1 MSPFE
6 TKFDVGVTF
15 RRKND
20 DGDILYCYPMTRD
33 VDVALTVTDDE
44 SVLTLFDKL
53 SQIDDNFTKKNGEIE
68 TINSSIEKINN
79 DQDSNALDSMK
90 NHIGDSGEI
99 LKTVDTTGQTISF
112 KHKNYIPTGT
122 TENNAGTISPGDSF
136 KIPVITWDNSG
147 HITAVSSAT
156 MSLSKDA
163 SYDLAEATADTIG
176 GIRLGD
182 NMTMLNGKL
191 NISKSTSEI
200 AGVTKI
206 TDTITETQSDSAT
219 TEKAVYT
226 AIEEVKQF
234 ATTQAQNIFNS
245 IMGGS
250 SPEQLDTITELAAA
264 IEKLGTVDEGFTK
277 ELSEKAPK
285 DHTHLYAASTS
296 AGGSATSVDTSD
308 DLLTEMS
315 VLAVDPENPTAV
327 KRNSKVKVKGGS
339 VIADEFIGTLSG
351 SVSGNAGTAS
361 KLNSPVNISVDG
373 AASSVETSFDGSSD
387 IVIPITSLS
396 AEKLTGTAKI
406 DTTGNA
412 ATSSK
417 LASAVNISV
426 GSSTKMFDGSEPVS
440 FSLDEVGAASVNHEH
455 PDASTITSGLM
466 TPDMVKKLNS
476 IEEGANKIT
485 DTNQLTNTAG
495 FLKSITK
502 DMVTG
507 ALGYVPPEQDTTYK
521 PVSPDSNGLMTPAL
535 LTKLNGIAEGATNVT
550 DNNQIANGAGYITG
564 INKSMVTTALGYTP
578 PTQDTTYDAASAIS
592 DGLMTS
598 EMVTKLN
605 GIAEGAT
612 NVTDNNQ
619 IANGAGYI
627 TGITKEMVTTALG
640 YTPTGS
646 DTTYEIVTEDSEGL
660 MSPAMLTKLNGIAE
674 GANRIT
680 NNNQI
685 ANGAGYI
692 TGIDKSMVTTALGTG
707 TGTAKYLREDGTW
720 ATPPDTDTKYSKLSQ
735 FTNDTGFITGITGLD
750 VTTALGYT
758 PPKQD
763 TTYETASATSDGL
776 MTSKMVT
783 KLNGI
788 AEGANKYTHPA
799 YTAKASGLY
808 KVTVDATGHVSAT
821 TAVTKADITALG
833 IPGSD
838 TWQAN
843 VLNSAGY
850 VAAPTSDTINKVWKT
865 DADGNPGW
873 RDDENTVYDV
883 ASATSDGLMTSEM
896 VTKLNSIADGAN
908 RITNNNQL
916 TNGAGYITGITKE
929 MVTTALGYTPP
940 TQDTTYETVSSKSNG
955 LMTPALLSKLN
966 GIAEGAN
973 KYTHPS
979 YTAKAS
985 GLYKVTVDA
994 TGHVSAT
1001 TAVTKADITALG
1013 IPGSDTNTDT
1023 KVTQT
1028 AVAPADYTNWRTIL
1042 WGSSNSTTEGFSPA
1056 TVTDGVYTDIN
1067 LSYQPSS
1074 GTLRAK
1080 NFKGT
1085 VNGYSIAASVPSGA
1099 KFTDTWRPLGTSA
1112 DTACAGNDSRLS
1124 NARPASDVYA
1134 WAKAS
1139 SKPSYSKS
1147 EVGLG
1152 NVDNTADSAKSVKYA
1167 TSAGSASSAS
1177 SASAVADYN
1186 APTKTIQIG
1195 FSGNGI
1201 AGDEIKYIAGYT
1213 TGDGNT
1219 VNAKIKDIS
1228 KDAFKSWLGLGSLAY
1243 SSAAGS
1249 VSGVYIQA
1257 SQPGN
1262 PSDGYYEWYRLLR
1275 TE

>member
-90 NHIGDSGEI
+90 NHIGDSDEI

-191 NISKSTSEI
+191 NISKSTSEM

-361 KLNSPVNISVDG
+361 KLNAPVNISVDG

-440 FSLDEVGAASVNHEH
+440 FSLDEVGAASANHEH

-485 DTNQLTNTAG
+485 DTDQLTNTAG

-507 ALGYVPPEQDTTYK
+507 ALGYVPPKQDTTYK

-535 LTKLNGIAEGATNVT
+535 LIKLNGIAEGATNVT

-612 NVTDNNQ
+612 NVTD
-619 IANGAGYI
+619 
-627 TGITKEMVTTALG
+627 
-640 YTPTGS
+640 
-646 DTTYEIVTEDSEGL
+646 
-660 MSPAMLTKLNGIAE
+660 
-674 GANRIT
+674 
-680 NNNQI
+680 NNQI

-776 MTSKMVT
+776 MTSEMVT

-799 YTAKASGLY
+799 YTVKASGLY

-843 VLNSAGY
+843 VLNASGY

-873 RDDENTVYDV
+873 RDDENTVYGV

-896 VTKLNSIADGAN
+896 VTKLNGIAEGAN

-940 TQDTTYETVSSKSNG
+940 KQDTTYETVSSKSNG

-973 KYTHPS
+973 KYTHPA
-979 YTAKAS
+979 YTAKTS

-994 TGHVSAT
+994 SGHVSAA
-1001 TAVTKADITALG
+1001 TAVTKDDITALG
-1013 IPGSDTNTDT
+1013 IPGSDTNSWRGIQNNLTSDSTTDSLSAAQGKALKALVDG
-1023 KVTQT
+1023 KVSKTTYEYNKELALGSTGKVCIGKFPCYDSNITVEIKSTTYTTYNGTLIIATQNINTSLGGSYECAVYGDEKNKLAASIKIGYVSGSNVFSVYIDLPLWSKNLLHIQCVSLAGNPTDIATVVDSIPTT
-1028 AVAPADYTNWRTIL
+1028 ATIVPTNAFTHTHKYA
-1042 WGSSNSTTEGFSPA
+1042 GSSSEG
-1056 TVTDGVYTDIN
+1056 GV
-1067 LSYQPSS
+1067 
-1074 GTLRAK
+1074 
-1080 NFKGT
+1080 
-1085 VNGYSIAASVPSGA
+1085 
-1099 KFTDTWRPLGTSA
+1099 
-1112 DTACAGNDSRLS
+1112 
-1124 NARPASDVYA
+1124 
-1134 WAKAS
+1134 
-1139 SKPSYSKS
+1139 
-1147 EVGLG
+1147 
-1152 NVDNTADSAKSVKYA
+1152 A
-1167 TSAGSASSAS
+1167 TSA
-1177 SASAVADYN
+1177 
-1186 APTKTIQIG
+1186 IG
-1195 FSGNGI
+1195 L
-1201 AGDEIKYIAGYT
+1201 T
-1213 TGDGNT
+1213 
-1219 VNAKIKDIS
+1219 
-1228 KDAFKSWLGLGSLAY
+1228 
-1243 SSAAGS
+1243 
-1249 VSGVYIQA
+1249 GVYIQ
-1257 SQPGN
+1257 SEQPST
-1262 PSDGYYEWYRLLR
+1262 PSSGYVEWFKTIR

>member
-1 MSPFE
+1 MSPLE
-6 TKFDVGVTF
+6 TKLDVGVTL
-15 RRKND
+15 RRKTA

-44 SVLTLFDKL
+44 SVLTLYDKL
-53 SQIDDNFTKKNGEIE
+53 SQIDDNFTTKNGEIE
-68 TINSSIEKINN
+68 TINNSIEKINN
-79 DQDSNALDSMK
+79 DQDSNTLDSMK
-90 NHIGDSGEI
+90 NHIGDSDEI
-99 LKTVDTTGQTISF
+99 LKSVDSTGKTISF
-112 KHKNYIPTGT
+112 KHKNYIQTGT

-163 SYDLAEATADTIG
+163 SYDLAEATAETIG

-191 NISKSTSEI
+191 NIGKSTSDI

-206 TDTITETQSDSAT
+206 TDTVTETQSDSAT

-226 AIEEVKQF
+226 AIEEAKQF

-351 SVSGNAGTAS
+351 SISGNAGTAS
-361 KLNSPVNISVDG
+361 KLNAPVNISVDG

-387 IVIPITSLS
+387 IVIPITSVS
-396 AEKLTGTAKI
+396 AEKLTGTAKV

-412 ATSSK
+412 ATSTK

-426 GSSTKMFDGSEPVS
+426 GSSSKMFDGSEPVS
-440 FSLDEVGAASVNHEH
+440 FSLDEVGAASATHEH
-455 PDASTITSGLM
+455 PDASTIASGLM

-507 ALGYVPPEQDTTYK
+507 ALGYVPPEQDTTYES
-521 PVSPDSNGLMTPAL
+521 VSATSNGLMTSAML
-535 LTKLNGIAEGATNVT
+535 AKLNGIAEGANKVT
-550 DNNQIANGAGYITG
+550 DNKDLANGAGYITG

-578 PTQDTTYDAASAIS
+578 PTQDTTYDAASVIS

-605 GIAEGAT
+605 GIAEGANKIT
-612 NVTDNNQ
+612 NNNQ
-619 IANGAGYI
+619 LTNGAGYI
-627 TGITKEMVTTALG
+627 TGINKKMVTDALG

-646 DTTYEIVTEDSEGL
+646 DTTYDIVTEDEEGL
-660 MSPAMLTKLNGIAE
+660 MSPAMLAKLNGIAE
-674 GANRIT
+674 GAT
-680 NNNQI
+680 KVTDNNQLT
-685 ANGAGYI
+685 NGAGYI
-692 TGIDKSMVTTALGTG
+692 TGINKSMVTTALGTG
-707 TGTAKYLREDGTW
+707 TGTVKYLREDGTW

-763 TTYETASATSDGL
+763 TTYDVVSTTSDGL
-776 MTSKMVT
+776 MTSAMLT

-788 AEGANKYTHPA
+788 AEGANKYTHPG
-799 YTAKASGLY
+799 YTAKTSGLY
-808 KVTVDATGHVSAT
+808 KVTVDSTGHVSAT
-821 TAVTKADITALG
+821 AAVSKSDITALG

-843 VLNSAGY
+843 ALNAAGY
-850 VAAPTSDTINKVWKT
+850 VAAPTSDTVNKVWKT
-865 DADGNPGW
+865 DKDGTPGW
-873 RDDENTVYDV
+873 RDDENTTYDV
-883 ASATSDGLMTSEM
+883 VSANSNGLMSPAM
-896 VTKLNSIADGAN
+896 VTKLNGIAEGAN
-908 RITNNNQL
+908 KITNNNQL
-916 TNGAGYITGITKE
+916 TNGAGYITGITKA

-940 TQDTTYETVSSKSNG
+940 TKDTTYEAVSSEANG
-955 LMTPALLSKLN
+955 LMTSAMLAKLN

-973 KYTHPS
+973 KYSHPG

-985 GLYKVTVDA
+985 GLYKVTVDS

-1001 TAVTKADITALG
+1001 AAVTKADITALG

-1028 AVAPADYTNWRTIL
+1028 AVTSSDYTNWRTIL
-1042 WGSSNSTTEGFSPA
+1042 WGASNSGTEGFSPA
-1056 TVTDGVYTDIN
+1056 TVTDGVFADVN
-1067 LSYQPSS
+1067 LTYQPSS

-1085 VNGYSIAASVPSGA
+1085 VNGYSVAASVPSGA
-1099 KFTDTWRPLGTSA
+1099 KFTDTWRPLGTTA

-1124 NARPASDVYA
+1124 NSRPASDVYA

-1139 SKPSYSKS
+1139 TKPSYTKS
-1147 EVGLG
+1147 EIGLG

-1167 TSAGSASSAS
+1167 TSAGSASSAT
-1177 SASAVADYN
+1177 Y
-1186 APTKTIQIG
+1186 
-1195 FSGNGI
+1195 
-1201 AGDEIKYIAGYT
+1201 
-1213 TGDGNT
+1213 
-1219 VNAKIKDIS
+1219 
-1228 KDAFKSWLGLGSLAY
+1228 
-1243 SSAAGS
+1243 AGS
-1249 VSGVYIQA
+1249 VTGIYIQS

-1262 PSDGYYEWYRLLR
+1262 PTEGHYEWYKLIR